1 MWNFCSDLQMEI
13 IFVYSRAH
21 IALITRIAESLKLHS
36 SPHTVCTKLEI
47 WDVRQR
53 LRRVVHTTHVRAPCL
68 ALLAGCSPQ
77 IPSQDKDALLRAS
90 LFKHWDAL

>member
-1 MWNFCSDLQMEI
+1 MYTR
-13 IFVYSRAH
+13 VH
-21 IALITRIAESLKLHS
+21 IALTTRIAESLKLHS

-77 IPSQDKDALLRAS
+77 DKDALLRAS